1 MKKRNFPAQLGTV
14 ASTEVGP
21 VPGSVPEDSFSPARV
36 ALSQGP
42 AQLEKSGATKQRET
56 PY

>member
-1 MKKRNFPAQLGTV
+1 MKKRNLPAQLGTV